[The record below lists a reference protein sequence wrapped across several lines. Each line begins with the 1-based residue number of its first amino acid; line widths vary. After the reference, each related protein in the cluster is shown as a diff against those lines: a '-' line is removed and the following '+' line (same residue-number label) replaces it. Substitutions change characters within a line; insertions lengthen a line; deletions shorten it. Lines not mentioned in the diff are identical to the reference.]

1 MSNGEESGKVKTEVF
16 FTGKY
21 KSLMTLVSL
30 VPYQLG
36 QDLKYSGLWN
46 VFNE

>member
-1 MSNGEESGKVKTEVF
+1 MSNGAEYDKVKTEMF

-21 KSLMTLVSL
+21 KSLINLVSL

-36 QDLKYSGLWN
+36 QDINYSGLWN
-46 VFNE
+46 VLNE